1 MGAPKQKWTQDEEAA
16 LKAGVNKHGAGKWR
30 TILKDPEFSN
40 MLRNRSNVDLKDKW
54 RNMSV
59 TAHGLGSREKA
70 RIALK
75 NSRQTTKHD
84 GTSMVVVKDIE
95 NEVLDVE
102 PLAAY
107 SEPPQISSQKKSI
120 SRLDNLIL
128 EAIINL
134 KEPTGSN
141 KTAISSYIEDQY
153 CPPADFKELLSE
165 KLKALTASRRLIK
178 VKHKYR
184 ITPTSAYSK
193 EKSSKFLAEG
203 QQEEPRAK
211 IKPLTKS
218 QIDAELAQMRN
229 MSAQEAA
236 AVAARAVA
244 EAEAAMAE
252 AEAAARE
259 AEAAEADAEAAQAFA
274 EAAMLTLK
282 NRNVHKQMVR
292 V

>member
-1 MGAPKQKWTQDEEAA
+1 
-16 LKAGVNKHGAGKWR
+16 
-30 TILKDPEFSN
+30 
-40 MLRNRSNVDLKDKW
+40 
-54 RNMSV
+54 MSV

-141 KTAISSYIEDQY
+141 KTAISSYIE
-153 CPPADFKELLSE
+153 
-165 KLKALTASRRLIK
+165 

-193 EKSSKFLAEG
+193 EKSSKFLVEG

-218 QIDAELAQMRN
+218 QIDAELAEMRN

-282 NRNVHKQMVR
+282 NRNVHKQVS

>member
-84 GTSMVVVKDIE
+84 
-95 NEVLDVE
+95 
-102 PLAAY
+102 AY

-282 NRNVHKQMVR
+282 NRNVHKQNMQVTLPAKDR
-292 V
+292 YKA